1 MKYST
6 AFRANILKKVLPP
19 ENRSVLEVSREN
31 GLSTQTIYTWLK
43 RAKDGTLEGST
54 SHWYLKTVFNKTAGR
69 RRNKIPHGR
78 HPQEDLLSRSQKLH
92 G

>member
-6 AFRANILKKVLPP
+6 AFRANILKKVFPP

-43 RAKDGTLEGST
+43 RAKDGTLEDST
-54 SHWYLKTVFNKTAGR
+54 DRMRPGDRSIGEKVYLA
-69 RRNKIPHGR
+69 
-78 HPQEDLLSRSQKLH
+78 S
-92 G
+92 